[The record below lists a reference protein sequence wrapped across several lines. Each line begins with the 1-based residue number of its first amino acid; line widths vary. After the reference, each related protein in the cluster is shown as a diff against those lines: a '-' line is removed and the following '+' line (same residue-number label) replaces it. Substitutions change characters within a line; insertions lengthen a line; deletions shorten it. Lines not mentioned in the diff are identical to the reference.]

1 MALVPRIDPLEPGV
15 SAPYGRLM
23 EPERNEVYERIPWET
38 LDRGSGD
45 RQWLVIAVA
54 GAVVVAA
61 LAFSFMRSQP
71 VTTTVME
78 PVPAAAPSAVSPP
91 PESTPTTVTSPVVM
105 AEADLYA
112 VDTEGFAD
120 LAASHAEW
128 FAVEYLS
135 VDGSEQSRETLASL
149 LPSGVP
155 LPEAPEDTQVFVDWA
170 GAQSVTETVPLSYHV
185 EVVVR
190 SLLAQGDGGFTRQ
203 PVTRMQVM
211 VQIGDDG
218 LPRVTSPPRVVETVP
233 MPQNEMALSPV
244 PEPIRAQVE
253 STHGAVVGGI
263 QQPDGGWL
271 VVAMVI
277 GPDGVTRPVTVAAP
291 AP

>member
-1 MALVPRIDPLEPGV
+1 MALVPRIDPLEPGMV
-15 SAPYGRLM
+15 APYGRLM

-38 LDRGSGD
+38 LDRGGGD

-71 VTTTVME
+71 VPTMQME
-78 PVPAAAPSAVSPP
+78 PVPATAPLAPPP
-91 PESTPTTVTSPVVM
+91 PEVTATTVSSPVVM

-112 VDTEGFAD
+112 VDTEALAH

-135 VDGSEQSRETLASL
+135 VDGSEQSRQTLASL

-155 LPEAPEDTQVFVDWA
+155 LPEAPEGTQVFVDWA
-170 GAQSVTETVPLSYHV
+170 GVQNVTETVPLTYQV
-185 EVVVR
+185 EVLVR
-190 SLLAQGDGGFTRQ
+190 SLLAQGDGGFARQ
-203 PVTRMQVM
+203 PVTRMQVT
-211 VQIGDDG
+211 VQIGEDG
-218 LPRVTSPPRVVETVP
+218 LPRVASPPRIVQTTP
-233 MPQNEMALSPV
+233 APQIQMALSPV

-253 STHGAVVGGI
+253 SAHGAVVGGV
-263 QQPDGGWL
+263 QQIDGSWL
-271 VVAMVI
+271 VVAMVV
-277 GPDGVTRPVTVAAP
+277 GPDGVARPVTVAAP
-291 AP
+291 

>member
-1 MALVPRIDPLEPGV
+1 
-15 SAPYGRLM
+15 M

-38 LDRGSGD
+38 LDRGGGD
-45 RQWLVIAVA
+45 RQWLVITVA

-71 VTTTVME
+71 VSTMQMEAVPTT
-78 PVPAAAPSAVSPP
+78 APLAPPP
-91 PESTPTTVTSPVVM
+91 PEVTATTVSSPVVM

-112 VDTEGFAD
+112 VDTEALAH

-135 VDGSEQSRETLASL
+135 VDGSEQSRQTLASL

-155 LPEAPEDTQVFVDWA
+155 LPEAPEGTQVFVDWA
-170 GAQSVTETVPLSYHV
+170 GVQNVTESVPLSYQV
-185 EVVVR
+185 EVLVR

-203 PVTRMQVM
+203 PVTRMQVT
-211 VQIGDDG
+211 VQIGEDG
-218 LPRVTSPPRVVETVP
+218 LPRVASPPRIVQTTP
-233 MPQNEMALSPV
+233 APQIQMALSPV

-253 STHGAVVGGI
+253 SSHGPVVGGA
-263 QQPDGGWL
+263 QQIDGSWL
-271 VVAMVI
+271 VVAMVV
-277 GPDGVTRPVTVAAP
+277 GPDGVARPVTVAAKDH
-291 AP
+291 